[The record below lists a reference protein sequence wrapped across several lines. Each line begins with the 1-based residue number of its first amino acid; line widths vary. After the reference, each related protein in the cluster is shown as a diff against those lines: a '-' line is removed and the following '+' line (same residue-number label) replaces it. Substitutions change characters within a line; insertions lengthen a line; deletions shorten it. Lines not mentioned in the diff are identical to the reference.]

1 MREQSETQILDREHR
16 GRRAFLRRG
25 LVGMGVLATGPVL
38 SSCRESNPVSANA
51 VRTEPRQPRIGE
63 RLGRLGPLLPP
74 DENGVR
80 LPEGF
85 SSRILA
91 RSSQE
96 PVAGC
101 GYRWHA
107 ALDGAAVFSTAD
119 GWIYVSNSEVG
130 GNRGGAGA
138 LRFNA
143 DGVLIHAYSIL
154 SGTTANCAGG
164 PTPWGTWLSCEED
177 DQGRVWE
184 CDPLGEKEAVVRP
197 AMGVFKHEAAAVDPL
212 NNDIYLTE
220 DRGDGLLYRFRPS
233 SADRKMP
240 DLSSG
245 VLEAAQVLEGGE
257 VVWHRVKNPAGS
269 VQPTRLQVPRATIF
283 KGGEGAWMHDR
294 VVYFTTKGDER
305 VWAYDTKQSVIA
317 VIYDHAHLSGD
328 ELTGVDN
335 VTVSAGGDVLVAED
349 GGDNQIVAVLPG
361 GRTSAVLQVAGHDK
375 SEITGPVFDPT
386 GTRLYFSSQRGES
399 GQSEDGV
406 TFEVSGPF
414 AG

>member
-1 MREQSETQILDREHR
+1 MPEHPRSQLFERDHR

-25 LVGMGVLATGPVL
+25 LVGMGVLATGSVL
-38 SSCRESNPVSANA
+38 SRCREASPVSASPITPE
-51 VRTEPRQPRIGE
+51 RRELHIGD
-63 RLGRLGPLLPP
+63 RMGKLGPLRPA

-91 RSSQE
+91 RSSEE
-96 PVAGC
+96 PIAGC
-101 GYRWHA
+101 GYSWHPA
-107 ALDGAAVFSTAD
+107 PDGAAVFPTSD

-130 GNRGGAGA
+130 GNGGGVGA
-138 LRFNA
+138 LRFNSEGA
-143 DGVLIHAYSIL
+143 VIDAYSIL

-164 PTPWGTWLSCEED
+164 PTPWGTWLSCEEY

-184 CDPLGEKEAVVRP
+184 CDPLGKKAAVVWP
-197 AMGVFKHEAAAVDPL
+197 AMGVFKHEATAVDPL
-212 NNDIYLTE
+212 THDIYLTE
-220 DRGDGLLYRFRPS
+220 DRGDGLLYRFRPKN
-233 SADRKMP
+233 ADRDLP

-257 VVWHRVKNPAGS
+257 VVWHHVKNPAGS
-269 VQPTRLQVPRATIF
+269 VQPTRMQVPKATIF
-283 KGGEGAWMHDR
+283 RGGEGVWMHDQI
-294 VVYFTTKGDER
+294 VYFTTKGDER

-317 VIYDHAHLSGD
+317 VIYDHDHLSGV
-328 ELTGVDN
+328 ELSGVDN

-361 GRTSAVLQVAGHDK
+361 GRTSVVLQVVGHDG
-375 SEITGPVFDPT
+375 SEIAGPVFDPT
-386 GTRLYFSSQRGES
+386 GTRLYFSSQRGET
-399 GQSEDGV
+399 GQSENGV